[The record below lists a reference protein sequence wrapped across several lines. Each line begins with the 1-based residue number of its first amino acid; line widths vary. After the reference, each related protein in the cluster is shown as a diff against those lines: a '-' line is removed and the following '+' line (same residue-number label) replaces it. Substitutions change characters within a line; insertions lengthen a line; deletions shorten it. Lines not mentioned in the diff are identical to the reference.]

1 MARARQ
7 KMVLLAS
14 VMVAGWTGSARAASP
29 PPAAVAAPPSPSQVL
44 ARIGSQKGN
53 VSYNAFGNGGERP
66 EGGDRSLAPY
76 LTVLGA
82 GGPEGTE
89 RVPLKETTADVAI
102 AGVIARVQ
110 VHQLFENTG
119 RVPIEAVYV
128 FPASTRAA
136 VHGVRMKIGQR
147 VIEAK
152 IDKKAAARESYE
164 AARRE
169 GKRASLLEQERPN
182 VFTMNVANIMPGD
195 KIAVEMDYSEM
206 LVPDESVY
214 EFVYPTVVGPR
225 YTGGADPVQM
235 GTTQWMANPHLP
247 AGTLEPYRFDIKV
260 HLETGIAI
268 KELASPSHQIAVSY
282 GGPARADVRLGVPG
296 GGNRDFV
303 LRYRLSGDKIESGL
317 LLWEGEGG
325 QGANVRR
332 ENFFALMM
340 EPPRRPTAAQIPG
353 REYIFLLDVSGSM
366 HGFPLDTAKTLMR
379 NLLGKLRP
387 TDSFNIVLFSG
398 AAHVRSPQG
407 SIPASKDAIAAAIA
421 DIENAHAGGGTEL
434 MGGLELAYKIPKGN
448 QHMSRSVVVVTDGY
462 VGVEAQAFRF
472 IRERLSEANLFAFG
486 IGTSVNRGLIEG
498 MARAGQGEPFVV
510 LRPEKA
516 AAEADKLRAY
526 IEQPVLTGVQVAF
539 SGFDAYE
546 VAPQKL
552 PDLMARRPLVLFG
565 KYRGSAAGRI
575 EVRGT
580 SGGGPLRQV
589 VEVRPADVRQEN
601 GALRWLWAR
610 RWVAL
615 FDDERAMGA
624 GQPAEEAIT
633 TLGLDYHLLTA
644 FTSFVAVDSQVVN
657 AGGNGQQSQTVRQP
671 LPMPEG
677 VSNLAVEQAAQPAP
691 PPASSGYG
699 YGGGGPAHRSMANA
713 PRPAL
718 ARAPVSGRAVAENE
732 SDRDELATGK
742 TLDAKAG
749 KADKKNKDDA
759 RQAITWTVSAGKST
773 TTGASGPLV
782 EAIRAALASGRA
794 PCLAASAVGKPI
806 RVRLT
811 IDARGAI
818 VRVELVAGDRNAE
831 SCLRAALVGLS
842 SATKATTTANG
853 VNGLRTGTIDIT
865 LEAHRSN

>member
-1 MARARQ
+1 MLLIA
-7 KMVLLAS
+7 LAS
-14 VMVAGWTGSARAASP
+14 LSVSGWAGRA
-29 PPAAVAAPPSPSQVL
+29 PAAAPAAAAPFSPTKVL
-44 ARIGSQKGN
+44 AQIGERKGN
-53 VSYNAFGNGGERP
+53 MSYAAFGQQGERP
-66 EGGDRSLAPY
+66 DNDRSLAPY

-82 GGPEGTE
+82 GGADGTE
-89 RVPLKETTADVAI
+89 RVPLKETTADVSI
-102 AGVIARVQ
+102 AGVIARVWVQ
-110 VHQLFENTG
+110 QLFENTG

-152 IDKKAAARESYE
+152 IDRKAAARENYE
-164 AARRE
+164 AARRQ

-195 KIAVEMDYSEM
+195 RIAVEMDYSEM
-206 LVPDESVY
+206 LIPDDSIY

-225 YTGGADPVQM
+225 YAGGADPVKD
-235 GTTQWMANPHLP
+235 QWMANPHLP
-247 AGTLEPYRFDIKV
+247 AGTPEPYRFDIKV

-268 KELASPSHQIAVSY
+268 KELASPSHQIAVNY
-282 GGPARADVRLGVPG
+282 AGPARADVRLGVPG

-317 LLWEGEGG
+317 LLWEGEGS
-325 QGANVRR
+325 QGANVRK

-366 HGFPLDTAKTLMR
+366 HGFPLETAKTLMR

-387 TDSFNIVLFSG
+387 TDYFNVVLFSG

-434 MGGLELAYKIPKGN
+434 MGGLELAYRIPRPN
-448 QHMSRSVVVVTDGY
+448 ANTRQLSRSVVVVTDGY

-472 IRERLSEANLFAFG
+472 IRERLSDANLFAFG
-486 IGTSVNRGLIEG
+486 IGSSVNRGLIEG

-510 LRPEKA
+510 LRPDKA

-526 IEQPVLTGVQVAF
+526 IEQPVLTGVNVAF

-546 VAPQKL
+546 IAPQKL

-589 VEVRPADVRQEN
+589 VEVRPSDVRAEN
-601 GALRWLWAR
+601 AALRWLWAR
-610 RWVAL
+610 RWVEL
-615 FDDERAMGA
+615 LDDERAMGA
-624 GQPAEEAIT
+624 GQPAEDGIT
-633 TLGLDYHLLTA
+633 ALGLDYHMLTA
-644 FTSFVAVDSQVVN
+644 FTSFVAIDSQVVN
-657 AGGNGQQSQTVRQP
+657 AGGQGQSVRQP
-671 LPMPEG
+671 LPMPQG
-677 VSNLAVEQAAQPAP
+677 VSNLAVAEQSAAPAGVMRMPVAPAP
-691 PPASSGYG
+691 PPA
-699 YGGGGPAHRSMANA
+699 R
-713 PRPAL
+713 L
-718 ARAPVSGRAVAENE
+718 AGRAAAG
-732 SDRDELATGK
+732 DDKDEERE
-742 TLDAKAG
+742 AKPEKQARG
-749 KADKKNKDDA
+749 ADKKIEGKNKADGPA
-759 RQAITWTVSAGKST
+759 TSTPISWIVTAGKSST
-773 TTGASGPLV
+773 VGATGPLV
-782 EAIRAALASGRA
+782 AAIRAALAGGRV
-794 PCLAASAVGKPI
+794 PCLTAAAGKSI
-806 RVRLT
+806 RIRLT
-811 IDARGAI
+811 IDAHGAI
-818 VRVELVAGDRNAE
+818 VRVELVAGARNAE
-831 SCLRAALVGLS
+831 SCLRGALAGLS
-842 SATKATTTANG
+842 TATVAQTG
-853 VNGLRTGTIDIT
+853 PTGTIEVT
-865 LEAHRSN
+865 LSAR

>member
-7 KMVLLAS
+7 KMVLMAS
-14 VMVAGWTGSARAASP
+14 AVVAGWAGSAPAASP
-29 PPAAVAAPPSPSQVL
+29 PPTAVAAPPSPSHVL
-44 ARIGSQKGN
+44 AEIGNRTGD
-53 VSYNAFGNGGERP
+53 VSFNAFGTGGERP
-66 EGGDRSLAPY
+66 DGDRSLAPY

-136 VHGVRMKIGQR
+136 VHGVRMRIGQR

-152 IDKKAAARESYE
+152 IDKKAAARETYE

-206 LVPDESVY
+206 LVPDESIY

-225 YTGGADPVQM
+225 YAGGADP
-235 GTTQWMANPHLP
+235 GKDHWMANPHLS
-247 AGTLEPYRFDIKV
+247 AGLPEPYRFDIKV
-260 HLETGIAI
+260 HLETGIPI
-268 KELASPSHQIAVSY
+268 KELASPSHQIAVAY
-282 GGPARADVRLGVPG
+282 GGPARADVTLGVPG

-325 QGANVRR
+325 GGRR

-366 HGFPLDTAKTLMR
+366 HGFPLDTAKALMR

-387 TDSFNIVLFSG
+387 TDYFNVVLFSG
-398 AAHVRSPQG
+398 AAHVRSPRG
-407 SIPASKDAIAAAIA
+407 SIPASPDAIAAAIA
-421 DIENAHAGGGTEL
+421 DVENAHAGGGTEL
-434 MGGLELAYKIPKGN
+434 MGGLELAYKIPKSN
-448 QHMSRSVVVVTDGY
+448 QQLSRSVVVVTDGY

-510 LRPEKA
+510 LRPDKA

-526 IEQPVLTGVQVAF
+526 IEQPVLSGVNVAF

-565 KYRGSAAGRI
+565 KYRGHAGGRI

-589 VEVRPADVRQEN
+589 VEVRPADVRAEN

-610 RWVAL
+610 RWVEL
-615 FDDERAMGA
+615 LDDERAMGA
-624 GQPAEEAIT
+624 GKPAEDGIT
-633 TLGLDYHLLTA
+633 ALGLDYHLLTA

-657 AGGNGQQSQTVRQP
+657 AGGQGQQGQTVRQP

-677 VSNLAVEQAAQPAP
+677 VSNLAAAEQAAPALAPAGVMGSFGSVGPSGNGYGGGASASRRASIAPKPAP
-691 PPASSGYG
+691 PPASTHG
-699 YGGGGPAHRSMANA
+699 R
-713 PRPAL
+713 L
-718 ARAPVSGRAVAENE
+718 AGKEA
-732 SDRDELATGK
+732 DRDEE
-742 TLDAKAG
+742 DAKTG

-759 RQAITWTVSAGKST
+759 PKTPAAAVVWAVTAGKSNT
-773 TTGASGPLV
+773 VGASGPLV

-794 PCLAASAVGKPI
+794 ACLAASSAGKPI

-831 SCLRAALVGLS
+831 SCLRAALVGLA
-842 SATKATTTANG
+842 SATKAQSTNT
-853 VNGLRTGTIDIT
+853 VNGLTIGTIEIT
-865 LEAHRSN
+865 LRAV

>member
-1 MARARQ
+1 MARAPR
-7 KMVLLAS
+7 KMLLIALAS
-14 VMVAGWTGSARAASP
+14 LSVSGWAGRA
-29 PPAAVAAPPSPSQVL
+29 PAAAPAAAAPFSPTKVL
-44 ARIGSQKGN
+44 AQIGERKGN
-53 VSYNAFGNGGERP
+53 MSYAAFGQQGERP
-66 EGGDRSLAPY
+66 DNDRSLAPY

-82 GGPEGTE
+82 GGADGTE
-89 RVPLKETTADVAI
+89 RVPLKETTADVSI
-102 AGVIARVQ
+102 AGVIARVWVQ
-110 VHQLFENTG
+110 QLFENTG

-152 IDKKAAARESYE
+152 IDRKAAARENYE
-164 AARRE
+164 AARRQ

-195 KIAVEMDYSEM
+195 RIAVEMDYSEM
-206 LVPDESVY
+206 LIPDDSIY

-225 YTGGADPVQM
+225 YAGGADPVKD
-235 GTTQWMANPHLP
+235 QWMANPHLP
-247 AGTLEPYRFDIKV
+247 AGTPEPYRFDIKV

-268 KELASPSHQIAVSY
+268 KELASPSHQIAVNY
-282 GGPARADVRLGVPG
+282 AGPARADVRLGVPG

-317 LLWEGEGG
+317 LLWEGEGS
-325 QGANVRR
+325 QGANVRK

-366 HGFPLDTAKTLMR
+366 HGFPLETAKTLMR

-387 TDSFNIVLFSG
+387 TDYFNVVLFSG

-434 MGGLELAYKIPKGN
+434 MGGLELAYRIPRPN
-448 QHMSRSVVVVTDGY
+448 ANTRQLSRSVVVVTDGY

-472 IRERLSEANLFAFG
+472 IRERLSDANLFAFG
-486 IGTSVNRGLIEG
+486 IGSSVNRGLIEG

-510 LRPEKA
+510 LRPDKA

-526 IEQPVLTGVQVAF
+526 IEQPVLTGVNVAF

-546 VAPQKL
+546 IAPQKL

-589 VEVRPADVRQEN
+589 VEVRPSDVRAEN
-601 GALRWLWAR
+601 AALRWLWAR
-610 RWVAL
+610 RWVEL
-615 FDDERAMGA
+615 LDDERAMGA
-624 GQPAEEAIT
+624 GQPAEDGIT
-633 TLGLDYHLLTA
+633 ALGLDYHMLTA
-644 FTSFVAVDSQVVN
+644 FTSFVAIDSQVVN
-657 AGGNGQQSQTVRQP
+657 AGGQGQSVRQP
-671 LPMPEG
+671 LPMPQG
-677 VSNLAVEQAAQPAP
+677 VSNLAVAEQSAAPAGVMRMPVAPAP
-691 PPASSGYG
+691 PPA
-699 YGGGGPAHRSMANA
+699 R
-713 PRPAL
+713 L
-718 ARAPVSGRAVAENE
+718 AGRAAAG
-732 SDRDELATGK
+732 DDKDEERE
-742 TLDAKAG
+742 AKPEKQARG
-749 KADKKNKDDA
+749 ADKKIEGKNKADGPA
-759 RQAITWTVSAGKST
+759 TSTPISWIVTAGKSST
-773 TTGASGPLV
+773 VGATGPLV
-782 EAIRAALASGRA
+782 AAIRAALAGGRV
-794 PCLAASAVGKPI
+794 PCLTAAAGKSI
-806 RVRLT
+806 RIRLT
-811 IDARGAI
+811 IDAHGAI
-818 VRVELVAGDRNAE
+818 VRVELVAGARNAE
-831 SCLRAALVGLS
+831 SCLRGALAGLS
-842 SATKATTTANG
+842 TATVAQTG
-853 VNGLRTGTIDIT
+853 PTGTIEVT
-865 LEAHRSN
+865 LSAR